1 MYVQGCTIPNR
12 LEQFPCTGSLHFV
25 RVQKT
30 RSADVADQPPT
41 SLLYSCSGLP
51 RDEVLARR
59 GTSDEVEGS
68 GEATSRGTDEL
79 GGADEVPRHLV
90 GLS

>member
-1 MYVQGCTIPNR
+1 MHLQ
-12 LEQFPCTGSLHFV
+12 
-25 RVQKT
+25 
-30 RSADVADQPPT
+30 A
-41 SLLYSCSGLP
+41 GLP